1 MGTRNFS
8 KGVEEAIAV
17 TFPCGDELLSKFL
30 ARYSCIRIKK
40 ITLAQLR
47 QFVNLVTS
55 CLVRGG
61 GLKEQLNRW
70 GPRGEVKIV
79 VILGRFAELPIK

>member
-1 MGTRNFS
+1 MGNGDFS

-40 ITLAQLR
+40 TTLAQLR

-61 GLKEQLNRW
+61 GLKEQSKKSERS
-70 GPRGEVKIV
+70 GYEKMV
-79 VILGRFAELPIK
+79 

>member
-1 MGTRNFS
+1 MGNGDFS

-40 ITLAQLR
+40 TTLAQLR

-55 CLVRGG
+55 CRVLVG
-61 GLKEQLNRW
+61 GLMVLLKKNERS
-70 GPRGEVKIV
+70 GYEKMV
-79 VILGRFAELPIK
+79 